1 MTEIVSQEELD
12 KILKENKKVVV
23 DFWAPWCGPCK
34 TMLAVLEQVE
44 QEFEEIFFCKI
55 DVDEVPK
62 LADTYK
68 VRGIPTLI
76 KFKNGILDSSKVGLL
91 PINKIR
97 EWCL

>member
-44 QEFEEIFFCKI
+44 QEFEEIFF
-55 DVDEVPK
+55 
-62 LADTYK
+62 L
-68 VRGIPTLI
+68 
-76 KFKNGILDSSKVGLL
+76 
-91 PINKIR
+91 
-97 EWCL
+97 

>member
-1 MTEIVSQEELD
+1 
-12 KILKENKKVVV
+12 LKKY
-23 DFWAPWCGPCK
+23 
-34 TMLAVLEQVE
+34 
-44 QEFEEIFFCKI
+44 FFCKI

-68 VRGIPTLI
+68 VRGVPTLI